1 MNKKN
6 LLKKIFGKLA
16 DSWALWQ
23 AILLLLENE
32 DLDDATIDNLINVM
46 EAELVKVE
54 NIQSKRKMKKG
65 IESLKRLKQ
74 DEFNKTKQD
83 EHRLDELNT
92 LIENI

>member
-1 MNKKN
+1 
-6 LLKKIFGKLA
+6 
-16 DSWALWQ
+16 
-23 AILLLLENE
+23 
-32 DLDDATIDNLINVM
+32 M